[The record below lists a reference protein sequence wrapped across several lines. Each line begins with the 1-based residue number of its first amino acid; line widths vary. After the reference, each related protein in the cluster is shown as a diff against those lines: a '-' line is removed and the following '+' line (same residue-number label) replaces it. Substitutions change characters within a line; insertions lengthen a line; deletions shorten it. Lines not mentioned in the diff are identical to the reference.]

1 MNEIKKIIADQQM
14 ENQKKMEDNLENQK
28 QIMLKEINQVCQIN
42 VI

>member
-28 QIMLKEINQVCQIN
+28 QIMLKEINQVC
-42 VI
+42 